1 MKTIGQVQAFF
12 GNGDQHVVAD
22 CDPDLRL
29 DRVLVGAIKRLD
41 AQMLLDPFEKQFDL
55 PALAIQARYQLGF
68 ECEVV
73 GQERDAF
80 ATVVLDDHASQC
92 GGIVLAG
99 IENCQYAC
107 LIAHDVGVGSV
118 HGVGVAPLELGI
130 GLGTGDEESVGLMN
144 DKQSLEIQVPTIEQ
158 VVRARLDVQQVQ
170 GVDLV
175 GLAVADVNEGWDG
188 ASQVQQGV
196 QFDSRL
202 VGAKRCP
209 WINRQAQVYRRG
221 IEGVDGCIQVDRQ
234 RVFGIQGTR
243 HGDQVLREV
252 GINLPRASCIGIG
265 QGVARN
271 SLAAQPH
278 VIQPLGLGT
287 QIDLDVAQRL
297 AVGQLSKGHGQE
309 LVHAGEI
316 LNLVIAAVSGHAST
330 ESAQGQKR
338 HELRENKS
346 ALVHCGPLREDAKD
360 HKSWNRSSNRDQTEI
375 VKNQGKSLTYEALM

>member
-1 MKTIGQVQAFF
+1 MKTVGQMQTFLS
-12 GNGDQHVVAD
+12 NCDQHVSAD
-22 CDPDLRL
+22 RDPDLRF

-41 AQMLLDPFEKQFDL
+41 AKVLLDPFEKQFDL
-55 PALAIQARYQLGF
+55 PALAVQVCNQLGF
-68 ECEVV
+68 EGEVV
-73 GQERDAF
+73 GQKRDPLARL
-80 ATVVLDDHASQC
+80 VLDHHASQR
-92 GGIVLAG
+92 GGIVMAG
-99 IENCQYAC
+99 IKEGQHTC
-107 LIAHDVGVGSV
+107 LIAHDVRAGSV
-118 HGVGVAPLELGI
+118 YGVGVTPLELGI
-130 GLGTGDEESVGLMN
+130 GLGTGDEEGVGLMN
-144 DKQSLEIQVPTIEQ
+144 DKESLEIQVPAIEQ

-175 GLAVADVNEGWDG
+175 SLAVADVNECGDG
-188 ASQVQQGV
+188 AAQVQQGM

-202 VGAKRCP
+202 VRAKRCP
-209 WINRQAQVYRRG
+209 RINRQAQVYRRG
-221 IEGVDGCIQVDRQ
+221 IEGVNGCIQVDRHRLFGVQ
-234 RVFGIQGTR
+234 RAR

-252 GINLPRASCIGIG
+252 GIDLPRPGCIGVG

-271 SLAAQPH
+271 CLAAQSH

-338 HELRENKS
+338 HELRENKL
-346 ALVHCGPLREDAKD
+346 ALVHCGPLRANAKD
-360 HKSWNRSSNRDQTEI
+360 HKSWNRSSNRDQTKI

>member
-1 MKTIGQVQAFF
+1 MKTVGQMQAFL
-12 GNGDQHVVAD
+12 GNGDQHVSAD
-22 CDPDLRL
+22 CNPDLRL

-41 AQMLLDPFEKQFDL
+41 AQVLLDPFEEQLDL
-55 PALAIQARYQLGF
+55 PALAVQVCNQLGF
-68 ECEVV
+68 EGEVV
-73 GQERDAF
+73 GQKRDPLARL
-80 ATVVLDDHASQC
+80 VLDHHASQR

-99 IENCQYAC
+99 IKEGQHTC
-107 LIAHDVGVGSV
+107 LIAHDVRAGSV
-118 HGVGVAPLELGI
+118 YGVGVTPLELGI
-130 GLGTGDEESVGLMN
+130 GLGTGDEEGVGLMN
-144 DKQSLEIQVPTIEQ
+144 HKQSLEIQVPAIEQ

-175 GLAVADVNEGWDG
+175 SLAVADVNECGDG
-188 ASQVQQGV
+188 AAQVQKGV

-202 VGAKRCP
+202 VRAKRCP
-209 WINRQAQVYRRG
+209 RINRQAQVYRRG
-221 IEGVDGCIQVDRQ
+221 IEGVDGCIQVDRHW
-234 RVFGIQGTR
+234 VLGIQRAR

-252 GINLPRASCIGIG
+252 GVDLPRPSCIGIG

-278 VIQPLGLGT
+278 VIQPLGLST

-330 ESAQGQKR
+330 KSAQWQKR
-338 HELRENKS
+338 HELRENKL
-346 ALVHCGPLREDAKD
+346 AVVHEGPLRADAKD
-360 HKSWNRSSNRDQTEI
+360 HKSWNRSSNRDQTKI
-375 VKNQGKSLTYEALM
+375 VKNQGKSLTYEDLM

>member
-1 MKTIGQVQAFF
+1 MKTIGQMQTFL
-12 GNGDQHVVAD
+12 GNGDQHVSAD
-22 CDPDLRL
+22 RDPDLRL
-29 DRVLVGAIKRLD
+29 DCVFVGAIKRLD
-41 AQMLLDPFEKQFDL
+41 AQVLLDPFEEQFDL
-55 PALAIQARYQLGF
+55 PALSIQVCNQLGF
-68 ECEVV
+68 EGEVV

-99 IENCQYAC
+99 IENCQYTS

-144 DKQSLEIQVPTIEQ
+144 HKQSLEIQVPAIEQ

-175 GLAVADVNEGWDG
+175 RLAVADVNECGDG
-188 ASQVQQGV
+188 AAQVQQGV
-196 QFDSRL
+196 QFDSRF
-202 VGAKRCP
+202 VGSKRCP
-209 WINRQAQVYRRG
+209 RINRQAQVYRRG
-221 IEGVDGCIQVDRQ
+221 IEGVDRCIQVDRH
-234 RVFGIQGTR
+234 RLFGIQRAR

-252 GINLPRASCIGIG
+252 GVDLPRASCIGIG

-271 SLAAQPH
+271 GLAAQPH

-287 QIDLDVAQRL
+287 QINLYVAQRL
-297 AVGQLSKGHGQE
+297 AVGQLSKGHRQE
-309 LVHAGEI
+309 MIHAGE
-316 LNLVIAAVSGHAST
+316 LLDLVIATVSGHAST
-330 ESAQGQKR
+330 KSAQWQEG
-338 HELRENKS
+338 HELRENKL
-346 ALVHCGPLREDAKD
+346 ALVHEGPLRADAKD
-360 HKSWNRSSNRDQTEI
+360 HKSWNRSSNRDQTKT

>member
-1 MKTIGQVQAFF
+1 MKTIGQMQTFL
-12 GNGDQHVVAD
+12 GNCDQHVGAD

-41 AQMLLDPFEKQFDL
+41 AQVLLDPFEKQFDL
-55 PALAIQARYQLGF
+55 PALSIQVRYQLGF

-99 IENCQYAC
+99 IENCQYTS

-144 DKQSLEIQVPTIEQ
+144 DKQSLEIQVPAIEQ
-158 VVRARLDVQQVQ
+158 VVRAGLDVQQVQ

-175 GLAVADVNEGWDG
+175 SLAVADVNECGDG
-188 ASQVQQGV
+188 AAQVQKGV

-209 WINRQAQVYRRG
+209 RINRKAQVYRRG
-221 IEGVDGCIQVDRQ
+221 IEGVDGCIQVDRH
-234 RVFGIQGTR
+234 RVLGIQRAR

-252 GINLPRASCIGIG
+252 GINLPRPSCIGIG

-316 LNLVIAAVSGHAST
+316 LNLVIASVLGNAAAKR
-330 ESAQGQKR
+330 AQRQER
-338 HELRENKS
+338 HELRENKL
-346 ALVHCGPLREDAKD
+346 AVVHEGPLRADAKD
-360 HKSWNRSSNRDQTEI
+360 HKPWNRSSNRDQTEMPE
-375 VKNQGKSLTYEALM
+375 NHCESLTYEDLM

>member
-1 MKTIGQVQAFF
+1 MKTVGQVQAFL
-12 GNGDQHVVAD
+12 GNGDQHVGAD

-55 PALAIQARYQLGF
+55 PALAIQVRYQLRF

-221 IEGVDGCIQVDRQ
+221 IEGVDGCIQVDRH
-234 RVFGIQGTR
+234 RLFGIQR
-243 HGDQVLREV
+243 ACHGDQVLREIGV
-252 GINLPRASCIGIG
+252 DLPRPGCIGVG

-309 LVHAGEI
+309 LIHAGEVVD
-316 LNLVIAAVSGHAST
+316 LVIASVLGNAAAKR
-330 ESAQGQKR
+330 AQRQER
-338 HELRENKS
+338 HELRENKL
-346 ALVHCGPLREDAKD
+346 AVVHASPLREDAKD